1 MEDNDYLKRLMQY
14 YDSKKYAS
22 LHNMIGRF
30 DGPGF
35 DNRDADYQYEQYL
48 PKLDMDL
55 DMFEKAVHG
64 RPSSQ
69 YAMNPAFKPK
79 FIGPL
84 PIGSFENYVPWTAFH
99 SEDINAR
106 THTFTIKNYSNDITN
121 IITRIYYR
129 GGFLD
134 VIFIQ
139 SSQDK
144 GMMLPFVHRDPQLDV
159 SRNVILHRFINE
171 YIDWTLKIEMSAYV
185 SSAHVS
191 SPHISSS
198 TSMDVL
204 TPNGIVSQVVSTLP
218 DDSLLPMPNTKYGYM
233 DINAINDIF
242 DEIKKDSELGG
253 YFTDAAD
260 SWI

>member
-1 MEDNDYLKRLMQY
+1 MEDNDYLKSLMQAY
-14 YDSKKYAS
+14 EASHYAS
-22 LHNMIGRF
+22 MY
-30 DGPGF
+30 
-35 DNRDADYQYEQYL
+35 NRWEPYVPAAGNNTKDADHQYGFL
-48 PKLDMDL
+48 PKLDIDL

-69 YAMNPAFKPK
+69 YAMNPDFKPRY
-79 FIGPL
+79 IGPL
-84 PIGSFENYVPWTAFH
+84 PIGSFQNYVPWTAFH

-106 THTFTIKNYSNDITN
+106 TKTFTIKNYGNDITN
-121 IITRIYYR
+121 IITRICYR

-204 TPNGIVSQVVSTLP
+204 TPSIVSQIVSTLP
-218 DDSLLPMPNTKYGYM
+218 DDSLSPMPNTKYGYM
-233 DINAINDIF
+233 DIN
-242 DEIKKDSELGG
+242 EIKEILGDIKKENELGS
-253 YFTDAAD
+253 YFTDFTD
-260 SWI
+260 PW

>member
-1 MEDNDYLKRLMQY
+1 MEDNDYLKSLMRAHEA
-14 YDSKKYAS
+14 SHYAS
-22 LHNMIGRF
+22 MYNRWE
-30 DGPGF
+30 PYVPAAGF
-35 DNRDADYQYEQYL
+35 DTRDADHQYGFL
-48 PKLDMDL
+48 PKLDIDL

-69 YAMNPAFKPK
+69 YAMNPAFKPR

-84 PIGSFENYVPWTAFH
+84 TIGSFQNYVPWTAFH

-106 THTFTIKNYSNDITN
+106 TKTFTIKNYGNDITN
-121 IITRIYYR
+121 IITRICYR

-159 SRNVILHRFINE
+159 ARNVILHRFINE

-204 TPNGIVSQVVSTLP
+204 TPSIVSQIVSTLP

-233 DINAINDIF
+233 V
-242 DEIKKDSELGG
+242 DEIKEILGDIKKENELGS

>member
-1 MEDNDYLKRLMQY
+1 MKDNDYLKSLMQY
-14 YDSKKYAS
+14 YDSKNYAS
-22 LHNMIGRF
+22 MYNRYY

-35 DNRDADYQYEQYL
+35 DNRDADHQYGFL

-55 DMFEKAVHG
+55 DMFEKSVHG

-69 YAMNPAFKPK
+69 YAMNPAFKPR

-84 PIGSFENYVPWTAFH
+84 TIGSFQNYVPWTAFH

-106 THTFTIKNYSNDITN
+106 TKTFTIKNYGNDITN
-121 IITRIYYR
+121 IITRIRYR
-129 GGFLD
+129 GGHID

-144 GMMLPFVHRDPQLDV
+144 GMMLPFVHLDPQLDV
-159 SRNVILHRFINE
+159 SRNVILHRFTNE

-185 SSAHVS
+185 SRTVV
-191 SPHISSS
+191 SSS
-198 TSMDVL
+198 TSSQAVP

-233 DINAINDIF
+233 DINAINSIF
-242 DEIKKDSELGG
+242 DEIRKESELGG
-253 YFTDAAD
+253 YLTDFTD
-260 SWI
+260 SWE

>member
-1 MEDNDYLKRLMQY
+1 MEDNDYLKSLMQSY
-14 YDSKKYAS
+14 AVSHYAS
-22 LHNMIGRF
+22 MYNMKGRF

-35 DNRDADYQYEQYL
+35 DTRDAAYQYEESL
-48 PKLDMDL
+48 PKLAMDL

-121 IITRIYYR
+121 IITRICYR

-159 SRNVILHRFINE
+159 SRNVILHRFTNE

-185 SSAHVS
+185 SRTVV
-191 SPHISSS
+191 SSS
-198 TSMDVL
+198 TSSQAVP

-233 DINAINDIF
+233 DINAINSIF
-242 DEIKKDSELGG
+242 DEIRKESELGG
-253 YFTDAAD
+253 YLTDFTD
-260 SWI
+260 SWE

>member
-1 MEDNDYLKRLMQY
+1 MEDNDYLKSLMQAHEA
-14 YDSKKYAS
+14 SHYAS
-22 LHNMIGRF
+22 MYNRWE
-30 DGPGF
+30 PYVPAAGF
-35 DNRDADYQYEQYL
+35 DTRDADHQYGFL
-48 PKLDMDL
+48 PKLDIDL

-69 YAMNPAFKPK
+69 YAMNPAFKPR

-84 PIGSFENYVPWTAFH
+84 TIGSFQNYVPWTAFH

-106 THTFTIKNYSNDITN
+106 TKTFTIKNYGNDITN
-121 IITRIYYR
+121 IITRICYR

-159 SRNVILHRFINE
+159 PRNVILHRFINE

-204 TPNGIVSQVVSTLP
+204 TPSIVSQIVSTLP

-233 DINAINDIF
+233 DI
-242 DEIKKDSELGG
+242 DEIKEILGDIKKENELGS
-253 YFTDAAD
+253 YFTDP
-260 SWI
+260 WE

>member
-48 PKLDMDL
+48 PKLRMDL

-69 YAMNPAFKPK
+69 YAMNPAFKPR

-106 THTFTIKNYSNDITN
+106 TKTFTVKNYGNDITN
-121 IITRIYYR
+121 IITRIQYR
-129 GGFLD
+129 GGHID

-144 GMMLPFVHRDPQLDV
+144 GMMLPFVHQDPQLDV
-159 SRNVILHRFINE
+159 SRNVLLHRFTNE

-185 SSAHVS
+185 SKPAATG
-191 SPHISSS
+191 S
-198 TSMDVL
+198 TSRQAVP

-218 DDSLLPMPNTKYGYM
+218 NDLLLPTPTPKYGYM
-233 DINAINDIF
+233 DINAINQIF
-242 DEIKKDSELGG
+242 DDIRKESELGG
-253 YFTDAAD
+253 YLTDFTD
-260 SWI
+260 SWE

>member
-1 MEDNDYLKRLMQY
+1 MEDNDYLKSLMQAHEA
-14 YDSKKYAS
+14 SHYAS
-22 LHNMIGRF
+22 MY
-30 DGPGF
+30 
-35 DNRDADYQYEQYL
+35 NRWEPYVPAAGNNTKDADHQYKSL
-48 PKLDMDL
+48 PKLRMDL

-69 YAMNPAFKPK
+69 YAMNPDFKPRY
-79 FIGPL
+79 IGPL

-106 THTFTIKNYSNDITN
+106 TKTFTIKNYGNDITN
-121 IITRIYYR
+121 IITRICYR

-204 TPNGIVSQVVSTLP
+204 TPSIVSQIVSTLP
-218 DDSLLPMPNTKYGYM
+218 DDSLSPMPNTKYGYM
-233 DINAINDIF
+233 DIN
-242 DEIKKDSELGG
+242 EIKEILGDIKKENELGS
-253 YFTDAAD
+253 YFTDFTD
-260 SWI
+260 PW

>member
-1 MEDNDYLKRLMQY
+1 MEDNDYLKSLMQSY
-14 YDSKKYAS
+14 AVSHYAS
-22 LHNMIGRF
+22 MYNMKGYF
-30 DGPGF
+30 DGPSF
-35 DNRDADYQYEQYL
+35 DTRDADHQYGFL
-48 PKLDMDL
+48 PKLDIDL

-69 YAMNPAFKPK
+69 YAMNPAFKPR
-79 FIGPL
+79 FIGPM

-106 THTFTIKNYSNDITN
+106 TKTFTIKNYGNDITN
-121 IITRIYYR
+121 IITRICYR

-171 YIDWTLKIEMSAYV
+171 YIDWTLKIEMSTYV
-185 SSAHVS
+185 SRTAV
-191 SPHISSS
+191 SSS
-198 TSMDVL
+198 TSLQAVP

-218 DDSLLPMPNTKYGYM
+218 DDSLSPMPNTKYGYM

-242 DEIKKDSELGG
+242 DEIKKQSELGG
-253 YFTDAAD
+253 YLTD
-260 SWI
+260 SWE

>member
-1 MEDNDYLKRLMQY
+1 MEDNDYLKSLMQSYASSHYASMYNRY
-14 YDSKKYAS
+14 YDGPS
-22 LHNMIGRF
+22 F
-30 DGPGF
+30 DT
-35 DNRDADYQYEQYL
+35 RDADHQYEFL

-69 YAMNPAFKPK
+69 YAMNPAFKPR
-79 FIGPL
+79 FIGPM

-106 THTFTIKNYSNDITN
+106 THTFTIKNYGNDITN
-121 IITRIYYR
+121 IITRICYR
-129 GGFLD
+129 GGHID

-171 YIDWTLKIEMSAYV
+171 YITWTLKIEMSAYV

-218 DDSLLPMPNTKYGYM
+218 DDSLLPPMPNTKYGYM
-233 DINAINDIF
+233 DINAINSIF
-242 DEIKKDSELGG
+242 EEIRKDSELGG
-253 YFTDAAD
+253 YLTDAAD

>member
-1 MEDNDYLKRLMQY
+1 MEDNDYLKSLMQAY
-14 YDSKKYAS
+14 EASHYAS
-22 LHNMIGRF
+22 MYNRWE
-30 DGPGF
+30 PYVPAAGF
-35 DNRDADYQYEQYL
+35 DTRDADHQYGFL
-48 PKLDMDL
+48 PKLDIDL
-55 DMFEKAVHG
+55 DMFEKSVHG

-69 YAMNPAFKPK
+69 YAMNPAFKPR

-84 PIGSFENYVPWTAFH
+84 TIGSFQNYVPWTAFH

-106 THTFTIKNYSNDITN
+106 TKTFTIKNYGNDITN
-121 IITRIYYR
+121 IITRICYR

-159 SRNVILHRFINE
+159 SRNVILHGFINE

-204 TPNGIVSQVVSTLP
+204 TPSIVSQIVSTLP
-218 DDSLLPMPNTKYGYM
+218 DDSLSPMPNTKYGYM
-233 DINAINDIF
+233 DIN
-242 DEIKKDSELGG
+242 EIKEILGDIKKENELGS
-253 YFTDAAD
+253 YFTDFTD
-260 SWI
+260 PW

>member
-1 MEDNDYLKRLMQY
+1 MEDNDYLKSLMQ
-14 YDSKKYAS
+14 SYAS
-22 LHNMIGRF
+22 SHYASMYNMKGRF

-35 DNRDADYQYEQYL
+35 DNRDADYHYEQYL
-48 PKLDMDL
+48 PKLRMDL

-69 YAMNPAFKPK
+69 YAMNPAFKPR

-106 THTFTIKNYSNDITN
+106 TKTFTIKNYGNDITN
-121 IITRIYYR
+121 IITRIRYR

-159 SRNVILHRFINE
+159 SRNVFLHRFTNE
-171 YIDWTLKIEMSAYV
+171 YIDWMLKIEMSAYV
-185 SSAHVS
+185 SSAYVS

-218 DDSLLPMPNTKYGYM
+218 NDLLLPTPTPKYGYM
-233 DINAINDIF
+233 DINAINQIF
-242 DEIKKDSELGG
+242 DDIRKESELGG
-253 YFTDAAD
+253 YLTDFIK
-260 SWI
+260 SWE

>member
-1 MEDNDYLKRLMQY
+1 MEDNDYLKSLMQAY
-14 YDSKKYAS
+14 EASHYAS
-22 LHNMIGRF
+22 MYNRWE
-30 DGPGF
+30 PYVPAAGF
-35 DNRDADYQYEQYL
+35 DTRDADHQYGFL
-48 PKLDMDL
+48 PKLDIDL
-55 DMFEKAVHG
+55 DMFETAIHG
-64 RPSSQ
+64 QPSSQ
-69 YAMNPAFKPK
+69 YSMNQSTKPV
-79 FIGPL
+79 FAGPL
-84 PIGSFENYVPWTAFH
+84 PIGNFHNYVPWTAFH

-106 THTFTIKNYSNDITN
+106 THTLTIKNYGNDITN
-121 IITRIYYR
+121 IITRICYR

-171 YIDWTLKIEMSAYV
+171 YITWTLKIEMSAYV

-204 TPNGIVSQVVSTLP
+204 TPSIVSQIVSTLP
-218 DDSLLPMPNTKYGYM
+218 DDSLSPMPNTKYGYM
-233 DINAINDIF
+233 DIN
-242 DEIKKDSELGG
+242 EIKEILGDIKKENELGS
-253 YFTDAAD
+253 YFTDFTD
-260 SWI
+260 PW

>member
-1 MEDNDYLKRLMQY
+1 MEDNDYLKSLMQAY
-14 YDSKKYAS
+14 EASHYAS
-22 LHNMIGRF
+22 MYNRWE
-30 DGPGF
+30 PYVPAAGF
-35 DNRDADYQYEQYL
+35 DTRDADHQYGFL
-48 PKLDMDL
+48 PKLDIDL

-69 YAMNPAFKPK
+69 YAMNPAFKPR

-84 PIGSFENYVPWTAFH
+84 TIGSFQNYVPWTAFH
-99 SEDINAR
+99 SEDINSR
-106 THTFTIKNYSNDITN
+106 TKTFTIKNYGNDITN
-121 IITRIYYR
+121 IITRICYR

-159 SRNVILHRFINE
+159 SRNVILHGFINE

-204 TPNGIVSQVVSTLP
+204 TPSIVSQIVSTLP
-218 DDSLLPMPNTKYGYM
+218 DDSLSPMPNTKYGYM
-233 DINAINDIF
+233 DIN
-242 DEIKKDSELGG
+242 EIKEILGDIKKENELGS

>member
-1 MEDNDYLKRLMQY
+1 MKDSDYLKSLMQSY
-14 YDSKKYAS
+14 PVNHYAS
-22 LHNMIGRF
+22 MYNRYY

-35 DNRDADYQYEQYL
+35 DNRDADHQYKFL

-55 DMFEKAVHG
+55 DMFEHQVHG

-106 THTFTIKNYSNDITN
+106 THTLTIKNYGNDITN
-121 IITRIYYR
+121 IITRICYR

-144 GMMLPFVHRDPQLDV
+144 GMMLPFVHRGPQRDV
-159 SRNVILHRFINE
+159 SRNVFLHRFTNE
-171 YIDWTLKIEMSAYV
+171 YIDWMLKIEMPELR
-185 SSAHVS
+185 S
-191 SPHISSS
+191 SPHIPSS

-204 TPNGIVSQVVSTLP
+204 TPSIVSQIVSTLP

-233 DINAINDIF
+233 DIN
-242 DEIKKDSELGG
+242 EIKEILGDIKKENELGS
-253 YFTDAAD
+253 YFTDP
-260 SWI
+260 WE

>member
-1 MEDNDYLKRLMQY
+1 MEDNDYLKSLMQY
-14 YDSKKYAS
+14 YDLESKNYAS
-22 LHNMIGRF
+22 MYNMKGYF

-35 DNRDADYQYEQYL
+35 DTRDAHYQYEESL
-48 PKLDMDL
+48 PKRTMNYDF
-55 DMFEKAVHG
+55 FETCVYG
-64 RPSSQ
+64 QPSSQ
-69 YAMNPAFKPK
+69 YAINRDHTPRFG
-79 FIGPL
+79 GPL

-99 SEDINAR
+99 SEDIDAR
-106 THTFTIKNYSNDITN
+106 TKTFTIKNYGNDITN
-121 IITRIYYR
+121 IITRIRYR
-129 GGFLD
+129 GGHID

-144 GMMLPFVHRDPQLDV
+144 GMMLPFVHLDPQLDV
-159 SRNVILHRFINE
+159 SRNVILHRFTNE

-185 SSAHVS
+185 SRTAVS

-218 DDSLLPMPNTKYGYM
+218 DDSLSPMLNPKYGYM

-242 DEIKKDSELGG
+242 DEIKKQSELGG
-253 YFTDAAD
+253 YLTD
-260 SWI
+260 SWE

>member
-1 MEDNDYLKRLMQY
+1 MEDNDYLKSLMQAY
-14 YDSKKYAS
+14 EASHYAS
-22 LHNMIGRF
+22 MYNRWE
-30 DGPGF
+30 PYVPAAGF
-35 DNRDADYQYEQYL
+35 DTRDADHQYGFL
-48 PKLDMDL
+48 PKLDIDL

-69 YAMNPAFKPK
+69 YAMNPAFKPR

-106 THTFTIKNYSNDITN
+106 TKTFTIKNYGNDITN
-121 IITRIYYR
+121 IITRICYR

-204 TPNGIVSQVVSTLP
+204 TPSIVSQIVSTLP
-218 DDSLLPMPNTKYGYM
+218 DDSLSPMPNTKYGYM
-233 DINAINDIF
+233 DIN
-242 DEIKKDSELGG
+242 EIKEILGDIKKENELGS